1 MSINSEYKPN
11 PWNMKSPMEKSY
23 NTPTK
28 SDVLELLVSQKA
40 ESPFSEFDITNFQDL
55 GLDLQTGSMAN
66 IA

>member
-1 MSINSEYKPN
+1 
-11 PWNMKSPMEKSY
+11 MKSPMERSY

-28 SDVLELLVSQKA
+28 SDVLELLQSQKA
-40 ESPFSEFDITNFQDL
+40 ESPFSEFDITNFEDL